1 MPPLLLALLIIAVVL
16 LYAEIWLVGVWGYK
30 KFGVLLSVG
39 GLATAVFY
47 LGDLSSPVDLGLTI
61 LSCVVLLLIAPLYA
75 IVGFCILLAS
85 ISGQDL
91 TIQNCATFLIVGYVW
106 CFTKLCGY
114 ALNDSAK
121 NEKRARET
129 EKIAREAESRRVQ
142 EDEEQKVQQAKNRK
156 QAKFRKG
163 NKEIFACI
171 SELISFSQTPFD
183 EMRRVVNAAGGGDYE
198 LDSQDVV
205 RADIARILVAFR
217 DTEAAED
224 TYLETLWEEIVEHIS
239 PSDIVNSLF
248 EIENMGIEI
257 PLMLPVLNNYDKL
270 QNTTFASKA
279 ASTYLSIVSSV
290 FNRCEG
296 SLAAKV
302 VAGTYTELLRPYI
315 HESGGG
321 GYAGNSNASGSK
333 SARKSVC
340 EKCVKG
346 YQLLDLP
353 FGASKDEVK
362 QKRDALANVFHA
374 DHTGGMSKRT
384 RDIAEEQLKRIN
396 VAYPHIL
403 KCRFSGIKGSEPP
416 PAPHQSTSET
426 TAGEKIKHQPSPAS
440 PSGESEVE
448 KAEHRPEVHSLQDV
462 KDEIDALRKKVYAT
476 NKAAGDLLE
485 KLKKWKHTS
494 EYGNY
499 N

>member
-1 MPPLLLALLIIAVVL
+1 MNNSGIKIPSLL
-16 LYAEIWLVGVWGYK
+16 
-30 KFGVLLSVG
+30 
-39 GLATAVFY
+39 
-47 LGDLSSPVDLGLTI
+47 P
-61 LSCVVLLLIAPLYA
+61 
-75 IVGFCILLAS
+75 
-85 ISGQDL
+85 
-91 TIQNCATFLIVGYVW
+91 
-106 CFTKLCGY
+106 
-114 ALNDSAK
+114 
-121 NEKRARET
+121 
-129 EKIAREAESRRVQ
+129 
-142 EDEEQKVQQAKNRK
+142 
-156 QAKFRKG
+156 
-163 NKEIFACI
+163 
-171 SELISFSQTPFD
+171 
-183 EMRRVVNAAGGGDYE
+183 M
-198 LDSQDVV
+198 
-205 RADIARILVAFR
+205 
-217 DTEAAED
+217 
-224 TYLETLWEEIVEHIS
+224 
-239 PSDIVNSLF
+239 
-248 EIENMGIEI
+248 
-257 PLMLPVLNNYDKL
+257 LNNYDNL
-270 QNTTFASKA
+270 QSTDYALKA
-279 ASTYLSIVSSV
+279 ASSYLSIVSSV

-340 EKCVKG
+340 EECVKG

-362 QKRDALANVFHA
+362 QKRDALAQVLHS

-462 KDEIDALRKKVYAT
+462 KDEIDALRKEVYAT

>member
-1 MPPLLLALLIIAVVL
+1 L
-16 LYAEIWLVGVWGYK
+16 LYADIWLVGVWGYRK
-30 KFGVLLSVG
+30 YGVLLLVG
-39 GLATAVFY
+39 GLATATIY

-121 NEKRARET
+121 NEKRARE
-129 EKIAREAESRRVQ
+129 EESRR
-142 EDEEQKVQQAKNRK
+142 EWEEKEEKRLEADRRTLAEARKREQLRTKQFRTENSDVFAGISDLLSTCTAPAAEIMRAAGAIEGTDTMMTPEAVVWMDIGFIFVSFSKTGSHGDAYIKRLWSEVTLEIKPTGIDGVPPLSVVKNRGVK
-156 QAKFRKG
+156 QL
-163 NKEIFACI
+163 NMIFF
-171 SELISFSQTPFD
+171 L
-183 EMRRVVNAAGGGDYE
+183 
-198 LDSQDVV
+198 
-205 RADIARILVAFR
+205 
-217 DTEAAED
+217 AE
-224 TYLETLWEEIVEHIS
+224 
-239 PSDIVNSLF
+239 
-248 EIENMGIEI
+248 
-257 PLMLPVLNNYDKL
+257 YDKQKGTSL
-270 QNTTFASKA
+270 SSKA
-279 ASTYLSIVSSV
+279 ASTYLSSVSAVS
-290 FNRCEG
+290 NHCEG
-296 SLAAKV
+296 SLAAKIITD
-302 VAGTYTELLRPYI
+302 AYIELLRPYT

-333 SARKSVC
+333 SAGKSVC
-340 EKCVKG
+340 EECVKG

-362 QKRDALANVFHA
+362 QKRDALAQVLHS

-416 PAPHQSTSET
+416 QPLTNRRVRRRRGKRSISLPRLRHQ
-426 TAGEKIKHQPSPAS
+426 A
-440 PSGESEVE
+440 
-448 KAEHRPEVHSLQDV
+448 RV
-462 KDEIDALRKKVYAT
+462 K
-476 NKAAGDLLE
+476 
-485 KLKKWKHTS
+485 
-494 EYGNY
+494 
-499 N
+499 